1 MEVEE
6 PPLLQST
13 EMPFTDPYIVACT
26 ECNKKFYSNYDVQS
40 LFYVE
45 ECWHL
50 FCKPC
55 IVKYINKEFV
65 GQNGNLKCLA
75 KSCSILIH
83 PRAIAELIGKDRI
96 SDLEYQ
102 CVRKQCNI
110 VSCVKCKAEFEV
122 VQGKLENIKDANNK
136 PLTPEMQK
144 HYA

>member
-6 PPLLQST
+6 HAPLGQSM
-13 EMPFTDPYIVACT
+13 EMPFTDPYIVVCT

-65 GQNGNLKCLA
+65 GQNGNLKCLS
-75 KSCSILIH
+75 KSCSIFIH
-83 PRAIAELIGKDRI
+83 PRAISELIGKERM

-110 VSCVKCKAEFEV
+110 VSCVKCKA
-122 VQGKLENIKDANNK
+122 
-136 PLTPEMQK
+136 
-144 HYA
+144 